1 MLPMKEEYKMK
12 CINCLSK
19 VDYHYRM
26 NQHGDVFCDDDCYEA
41 FFEENDSC
49 GDDGHPYIDDYESIR
64 SNYIDWVENW
74 ENDLV
79 TYTGKRLMLKI
90 DEMLDTL
97 DEVFDC
103 YGDYY
108 RSEGDDGVFAREIY
122 FYLLK
127 FIDLQKV
134 ILQWR
139 PKRKVLFYLSFE
151 LDDQAFDDRVADWH
165 QLSKHLRLIR
175 AHDLNLKLK
184 KHVYSPDKLSFYFKT
199 KRMLD
204 SVLSELNMRFH
215 DSLSELQTDHGHF
228 CDGKCQELLIVSE
241 TPSYQDGWFFCHV
254 CKLNHFPGS
263 FTKEQLQQEIQFYD
277 KWKNRKA
284 AFNKAEWPYFLRK
297 VKRSC
302 RLYELGFPEWIELHY
317 DI

>member
-1 MLPMKEEYKMK
+1 MKGKLKME
-12 CINCLSK
+12 CIYCRSK
-19 VDYHYRM
+19 VDYQYRM
-26 NQHGDVFCDDDCYEA
+26 NQHADVFCDDDCYEA
-41 FFEENDSC
+41 YYEENDS
-49 GDDGHPYIDDYESIR
+49 GDDDHPYIDDYESIR
-64 SNYIDWVENW
+64 SNYIDWVEHW

-97 DEVFDC
+97 DEIFDC

-122 FYLLK
+122 FYSLK

-139 PKRKVLFYLSFE
+139 PNRKVFFYLSFE
-151 LDDQAFDDRVADWH
+151 LDDQAFVDRVADWH
-165 QLSKHLRLIR
+165 QLSKHLLLMR
-175 AHDLNLKLK
+175 AHDLHLKLK
-184 KHVYSPDKLSFYFKT
+184 KHLYSPAKLSFYFKT
-199 KRMLD
+199 KRLRD
-204 SVLSELNMRFH
+204 SVISELNMRFQ
-215 DSLSELQTDHGHF
+215 DSLNETQTDHGHF
-228 CDGKCQELLIVSE
+228 CDGKCQEQLIVSE
-241 TPSYQDGWFFCHV
+241 TPSYQDGWFYCHV
-254 CKLNHFPGS
+254 CEQTHFPGFFS
-263 FTKEQLQQEIQFYD
+263 KDQLQQEIQFYD

-284 AFNKAEWPYFLRK
+284 ASQKAAWPYFLRK

-302 RLYELGFPEWIELHY
+302 RLYEKDFPEWIELHY